1 MYRGTIAGTAFLR
14 SRESSTGNIYKRDTM
29 YTIERDLLGFPEIYR
44 DGRRMLQMINNP
56 DQSKEA
62 DAADLQE
69 VLTDLNHREAMART

>member
-1 MYRGTIAGTAFLR
+1 
-14 SRESSTGNIYKRDTM
+14 M
-29 YTIERDLLGFPEIYR
+29 YTIQRDLSGFPEIYR

-69 VLTDLNHREAMART
+69 VLTDLNHREDTATT